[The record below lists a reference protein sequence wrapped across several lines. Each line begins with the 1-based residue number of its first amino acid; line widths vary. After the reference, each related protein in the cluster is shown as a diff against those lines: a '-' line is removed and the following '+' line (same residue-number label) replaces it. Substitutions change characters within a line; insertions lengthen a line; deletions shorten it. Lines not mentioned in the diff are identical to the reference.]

1 MLARLARRLS
11 RERGWGA
18 HLAALE
24 WRQRTLLDGE
34 IAGLRQAAGLSTGSG
49 GSGSGAN
56 GKRRGGSKPKGSPKV
71 RPPAAFDTEGARPPS
86 KPAHPASAQQLDALL
101 HRFKVGA
108 ASTFHASCAAQ
119 GSVALQTLEFE

>member
-24 WRQRTLLDGE
+24 WRQSTLLGGE
-34 IAGLRQAAGLSTGSG
+34 IAGLRQAGGLSTGSG